1 MLNFFHIDHVSINK
15 KEQYDVSISIIKYE
29 INCIIYLVFNSLK
42 LLKTTLFLNKHYHYS
57 LQKMLGS
64 TRHTTHVYVPLS
76 PSKMSHR
83 KIKNCPITNCP
94 ISI

>member
-64 TRHTTHVYVPLS
+64 TRHTYMFRCRHL
-76 PSKMSHR
+76 K
-83 KIKNCPITNCP
+83 CPIGKLRIVQSQIVP
-94 ISI
+94 